1 MKNRIILIIF
11 VLLTITLQAQDTV
24 VNADPWET
32 ALNAVGLTKST
43 LTFDYGDM
51 SNYGGDKFVLPLFYT
66 LHSSPFKVEIY
77 SKLYRDGLLRSGR
90 SLQRLSAF
98 CAGKVDENVRRG
110 LIGNPLDSI
119 KPKLSAEYPLA
130 DAIIAFEKNYTIP
143 MDQNKREDL
152 RNKSAELPRELQE
165 MAALIIYATIDSLK
179 YHQRAFDEV
188 REDYNLNDISHKL
201 IEFMT
206 SEAEAPFFELEKF
219 IGEVDYK
226 YLFTPAQDIAMG
238 IDFAVDSLSKMTFD
252 QKFDFKWTT
261 SAGKIVINDKDDNT
275 YSTDDYFLIID
286 AGGNDKYKGGA
297 ANQTPRNWISILI
310 DMSGDDV
317 YESDEDTFASFGAGI
332 LGYAYLVDMAGNDT
346 YSAHN
351 VSMGSGFCGVGI
363 LQDLA
368 GNDSYD
374 GYVCGQG
381 CAFMGQGVLSDL
393 SGDDRYHLYQMG
405 QGMGFTKGI
414 GVLVDSCG
422 NDIYIGEDSIIDFPS
437 SQSPEHNTNLCQ
449 GVGFGKRADFV
460 DGHSWAGGVGMLI
473 DGYGDDTYSAGLFA
487 QGCAY
492 WYAIGL
498 LCDMNGHDTYDGVW
512 YVQGAGA
519 HFGLAILLESDGD
532 DIYTATKNMAQG
544 AGHDFTLGMLIDEA
558 GNDIHNAPNLSLG
571 GGNANGIGIFLDKMG
586 DDTYNV
592 TAATTLG
599 RANIASRGGL
609 RDYIKCLGL
618 FLDTGGNDSYPAD
631 YDFARNNSLWTQPGT
646 NTDNPLPEVE
656 LGVGYDVEVDK

>member
-1 MKNRIILIIF
+1 MKARIMLIIIAI
-11 VLLTITLQAQDTV
+11 LTVTIYAQDTSPT
-24 VNADPWET
+24 ADPWET

-66 LHSSPFKVEIY
+66 LHSAPFKVETY

-90 SLQRLSAF
+90 STRALTAF
-98 CAGKVDENVRRG
+98 CSGKVDENVRRG

-130 DAIIAFEKNYTIP
+130 EAIIAFEKNYAIAI
-143 MDQNKREDL
+143 DQTKREDL
-152 RNKSAELPRELQE
+152 KKRSAELPRELQE
-165 MAALIIYATIDSLK
+165 MAALIIYSAIDSLK
-179 YHQRAFDEV
+179 YREHAFDEV
-188 REDYNLNDISHKL
+188 REDYNLNDISRKL
-201 IEFMT
+201 IDFMV
-206 SEAEAPFFELEKF
+206 SEAEQPYFELEKF
-219 IGEVDYK
+219 IAEVDYK

-252 QKFDFKWTT
+252 DKFEFKWEC
-261 SAGKIVINDKDDNT
+261 SAGKIVINDKDDND
-275 YSTDDYFLIID
+275 YGVDNYFLIID
-286 AGGNDKYKGGA
+286 VGGNDKYKGGA
-297 ANQTPRNWISILI
+297 ANMTPRNWISILI
-310 DMSGDDV
+310 DLSGDDV
-317 YESDEDTFASFGAGI
+317 YESDENTFASFGAGL
-332 LGYAYLVDMAGNDT
+332 LGYAYLIDLAGNDT
-346 YSAHN
+346 YKAHN
-351 VSMGSGFCGVGI
+351 VSMGTGFCGVGI
-363 LQDLA
+363 LQDRD

-381 CAFMGQGVLSDL
+381 CGFLGQGVLADL
-393 SGDDRYHLYQMG
+393 SGDDRYHLFMMG
-405 QGMGFTKGI
+405 QGYGFTKGI

-422 NDIYIGEDSIIDFPS
+422 NDTYIAEDSIIDFAS

-498 LCDMNGHDTYDGVW
+498 LCDMSGNDIYDGIW
-512 YVQGAGA
+512 YVQGSGA
-519 HFGLAILLESDGD
+519 HFGLGIMLESGGD
-532 DIYTATKNMAQG
+532 DIYTATHNMAQG

-599 RANIASRGGL
+599 RANIASRGSL
-609 RDYIKCLGL
+609 RDHIKCLGL
-618 FLDTGGNDSYPAD
+618 FLDTGGTDIYPAD
-631 YDFARNNSLWTQPGT
+631 YNFAKNNSLWTQPGT
-646 NTDNPLPEVE
+646 NTDDPLPEVE
-656 LGVGYDVEVDK
+656 LGVGYDVEMK